1 MNAGRNGQR
10 RPTLR
15 AIAYTFLG
23 LGLEPAIGGNG
34 NAPARQLRGGF
45 LIVTLLTCLVS
56 AASAAERPVR
66 WRSPDVAVRASMT
79 SVEAAQALEDI
90 TRPGKVRHVVVQFSE
105 PVGPALR
112 AQLGNVGV
120 ELLGVLGDN
129 AFFAA
134 IDRKTFR
141 PEQAGQIGSL
151 EQAYAIGRNAKLH
164 PMLLRGE
171 TPAWTVV
178 RRTAGGPVPD
188 DDPVVVLYVL
198 FHGDVPQEDAVR
210 LSQLHGADVRSRL
223 RSVNALVIEL
233 AVSRIGALADED
245 TVQWVE
251 PALPA
256 LSETNNNNREAV
268 GADVVQAPP
277 YDLDGSGVVVMVFD
291 GGVAYSGHP
300 DFGDRLTPRDD
311 TGLSDHA
318 THVAGT
324 IGGDG
329 TVSGGLYRGMAPGV
343 AMESYGFEPG
353 PDGIWLYTD
362 IGDLEADYD
371 DAINNQGAVLANNSL
386 ASNVE
391 IVGWP
396 CEIQGDYGLT
406 SSVIDAIVRGSLGS
420 PIPMVWA
427 NGNERA
433 GSGRCNVEGFG
444 DYYSMAPPACA
455 KNHITVGATNSD
467 DGAIAY
473 FTSWGPCDDGRL
485 KPDLCAPGCK
495 SLGHGG
501 VRSCYGGGSYN
512 DMCGTSVA
520 CPTVTGVAALL
531 LEDYRNHFPGQ
542 PDFLPSTLKALLVH
556 NALDLA
562 NTGPDY
568 QSGYGLVRARETI
581 DFMRTGNFQVADVDQ
596 GQTYSLSIVVEPGT
610 DQLTVTLAWDDA
622 PGTPNVEVALVNDL
636 DLLVTGPAG
645 TFHPWTLD
653 PLDPAAPAVR
663 TGPDHLNNIEQV
675 VVDDPLPGTW
685 LVLVHGFSVPQGPQ
699 TFSIAGAVC
708 TGGAVLGD
716 VDCDGVVGINDFLAV
731 LAAWGS
737 CESCPADLDGD
748 GIVGIDDLL
757 IVVQNWG

>member
-10 RPTLR
+10 RPTRR
-15 AIAYTFLG
+15 AITYTFLG
-23 LGLEPAIGGNG
+23 LGLEPVIGGNG

-56 AASAAERPVR
+56 AASAAGRPVR

-120 ELLGVLGDN
+120 ELLGALGDN

-188 DDPVVVLYVL
+188 DDPVVVVYVL
-198 FHGDVPQEDAVR
+198 FHRDVPQEDAVR
-210 LSQLHGADVRSRL
+210 LSRLHGAEVRARL
-223 RSVNALVIEL
+223 RSVNGLVIEL
-233 AVSRIGALADED
+233 AVSRIAALADED
-245 TVQWVE
+245 AVQWVE

-291 GGVAYSGHP
+291 TGRANSLHP
-300 DFGDRLTPRDD
+300 DFNGRLTNRDD
-311 TGLSDHA
+311 DSLSDHA
-318 THVAGT
+318 SHVAGT

-329 TVSGGLYRGMAPGV
+329 TASGGLYRGMAPGV
-343 AMESYGFEPG
+343 LMESYGFEYG
-353 PDGIWLYTD
+353 PDGIWLYTNL
-362 IGDLEADYD
+362 GDLEADYG

-386 ASNVE
+386 STNVE
-391 IVGWP
+391 FIGWP
-396 CEIQGDYGLT
+396 CEIQGDYGLG

-420 PIPMVWA
+420 PIGVFWA
-427 NGNERA
+427 NGNERG
-433 GSGRCNVEGFG
+433 GSRCDVEGFG
-444 DYYSMAPPACA
+444 DYYSMPPPACA

-467 DGAIAY
+467 DNSITY

-485 KPDLCAPGCK
+485 KPDLTAPGCQSGTGGVISC
-495 SLGHGG
+495 SLGSGY
-501 VRSCYGGGSYN
+501 SIF
-512 DMCGTSVA
+512 CGTSMA

-531 LEDYRNHFPGQ
+531 LEDYRNQFPNR

-568 QSGYGLVRARETI
+568 QTGYGLVRARETI
-581 DFMRTGNFQVADVDQ
+581 DFMRTGNFLEADVDQ
-596 GQTYSLSIVVEPGT
+596 GQIYSLSVVVEPGT
-610 DQLTVTLAWDDA
+610 PQLTVTLAWDDA
-622 PGTPNVEVALVNDL
+622 PGTPNVEAALVNDL

-675 VVDDPLPGTW
+675 VVDDPTPGTW
-685 LVLVHGFSVPQGPQ
+685 FVQVHGFSVPQGPQ

-708 TGGAVLGD
+708 TGGPLPGD
-716 VDCDGVVGINDFLAV
+716 LNCDGVVGIADFLAV

-748 GIVGIDDLL
+748 GIIGVDDLL
-757 IVVQNWG
+757 IIIENWG